1 MTIYVTVCAILI
13 DKTDEEI
20 LRELLRNSQQSHRE
34 IARRIGVSLGTVVSR
49 KRRMEKDGVIKA
61 YVAQLDY
68 EKLGYELIVITEVTV
83 LHGKIVNV
91 CKEIAKLQGAS
102 SVYNVTGGS
111 DIMLLGRFKS
121 KEELSDFT
129 KRILEI
135 PNVERT
141 NTHLVL
147 ITFKEDFSS
156 L

>member
-1 MTIYVTVCAILI
+1 MTINAGVCAILI
-13 DKTDEEI
+13 DETDEKI
-20 LRELLRNSQQSHRE
+20 LRELLRDSQQSHRK

-68 EKLGYELIVITEVTV
+68 EKLGYELTVITEVTV
-83 LHGKIVNV
+83 SHGKVIDV

-111 DIMLLGRFKS
+111 DIMILGRFKS
-121 KEELSDFT
+121 KRELSDFT
-129 KRILEI
+129 KRVLEL

-147 ITFKEDFSS
+147 ITFKEDFS